1 MSGKSQLKNTSS
13 SISFIHSKQA
23 ELLLLI
29 GAGMLAVILHKVLRW
44 PLDMA
49 GRHGLEFMAIF
60 VFLRLASTQ
69 TWAATIASIGA
80 ILSTGILAGSS
91 SSMGVGI
98 LILGLQGFSLDL
110 LYNHLTWRGRLLF
123 LLPLIAGIV
132 HSIKPIIKFLAQ
144 GHLSI
149 YSDSL
154 SSGLMIPVMS
164 HCLFGFFGGLFGLL
178 AWKAYTQ
185 SSQHFKP

>member
-1 MSGKSQLKNTSS
+1 
-13 SISFIHSKQA
+13 
-23 ELLLLI
+23 
-29 GAGMLAVILHKVLRW
+29 MLAIMLHKVLRW
-44 PLDMA
+44 PLDIP

-69 TWAATIASIGA
+69 TWAASIASVGA
-80 ILSTGILAGSS
+80 ILATGLFSGGSS
-91 SSMGVGI
+91 SIGIGMLI
-98 LILGLQGFSLDL
+98 LILQGLSLDL

-123 LLPLIAGIV
+123 LLPLIAALV
-132 HSIKPIIKFLAQ
+132 HAMKPIIKFLAQ
-144 GHLSI
+144 DHLSI

-178 AWKAYTQ
+178 AWKAYTK